1 MSTKDI
7 DVNVTPEAT
16 TEPDEAPQPTTDIG
30 NVPGPAPRAPKAR
43 TIEDLETASPN
54 NMTRTEAIKYI
65 KYLRDQN
72 ALLDTKVKALEDN
85 VKGAFAKAQY
95 FERMATL
102 IDHAHNKNC
111 QFILSSMR
119 NLLTSIENN
128 SHITAE
134 HIDVIKKG
142 NN

>member
-1 MSTKDI
+1 MGTKDVN
-7 DVNVTPEAT
+7 VNVTPETT
-16 TEPDEAPQPTTDIG
+16 TEPDGAPQPTTNVG
-30 NVPGPAPRAPKAR
+30 NAPGPAPRAPKSR
-43 TIEDLETASPN
+43 PIEDLETASPN

-65 KYLRDQN
+65 KYLRDQIE
-72 ALLDTKVKALEDN
+72 LLDTKVKALEDN